1 MPTNK
6 ECARRKNEANRQ
18 INLMADKLTRK
29 AQGKE
34 PRKAQTYK
42 QFEQQVKHIEDR
54 CITNL
59 ESLAATAIEK
69 INK

>member
-6 ECARRKNEANRQ
+6 ECTKRLNANNEA

>member
-34 PRKAQTYK
+34 PRKPK
-42 QFEQQVKHIEDR
+42 PFD
-54 CITNL
+54 ITDT
-59 ESLAATAIEK
+59 SLPMQRAIYDSHTKEE
-69 INK
+69 